1 MIDSL
6 DSTETK
12 HSQPARECSQSR
24 IILIGARRDA
34 RKLLQHLENHSR
46 RSIAIIGFVDAG
58 HHETSRPRL
67 RGRQLAVCPRSHPVP
82 VLGGLDQLDELV
94 DRTRAT
100 DLVVAMPAK
109 PRRHLLPRLAE
120 FTKSDVAVHWVSV
133 TSSSSQPVARRLAPR
148 PIDHVARRDSRR
160 RLYDAVWSIQSL
172 PWARIAKRLTDVV
185 ISAIALI
192 LLCPLFAVVAAAIL
206 LTSGGP
212 IFYTQE
218 RVGQGGRRFRII
230 KFRSMRNDAERDTG
244 PIWASGDD
252 RRCTPIGEWLRHT
265 NIDEVPQLL
274 NVLRGQM
281 SLVGPRPER
290 PVFVDQFR
298 AAMPDYELRHAV
310 PSGMTGWAQVHG
322 WRGRTSLRK
331 RLQYDLD
338 YIHRWSFWLDFV
350 VMLMTIQHVAWGKTT
365 WKLSRP
371 QKHPEP

>member
-6 DSTETK
+6 DSAETK
-12 HSQPARECSQSR
+12 HNQPARECSQSR

-46 RSIAIIGFVDAG
+46 RSVAIIGFVDAG

-82 VLGGLDQLDELV
+82 VLGGLDRLDELV

-120 FTKSDVAVHWVSV
+120 FTKSDVVVHWVSV
-133 TSSSSQPVARRLAPR
+133 TSASSQPVARRLAPR
-148 PIDHVARRDSRR
+148 PIDQVARRDSRR
-160 RLYDAVWSIQSL
+160 RLLGAVWSIQSL

-185 ISAIALI
+185 ISAIALL
-192 LLCPLFAVVAAAIL
+192 LLCPLFAVVAGAIL
-206 LTSGGP
+206 LTSGRP

-244 PIWASGDD
+244 PIWASGQDS
-252 RRCTPIGEWLRHT
+252 RCTRIGEWLRHT
-265 NIDEVPQLL
+265 NIDELPQLL
-274 NVLRGQM
+274 NVLKGQM